1 MAAYF
6 WTCLENRSSVVVLG
20 GTAAGK
26 TTALNALAC
35 LIRPG
40 SKIVTIEETA
50 ELNLPHENWVSLIAR
65 RSYGLGESLSGEV
78 TLFDLVKTAM
88 RHRPDVLVVG
98 EVRGKE
104 AYVLFQALATGH
116 GGMCTL
122 HADSIGSA
130 VKRLTSRPMDI
141 SEAYIPLM
149 NIVASI
155 QRVHLPEAG
164 ELKAYRRV
172 LSVDE
177 VADYEDYKNT
187 FKWMPAKDNFKA
199 VPEKGVIL
207 PALSERMGIDMAD
220 LMEEIERRKNVLQWM
235 RERKIRSYNEVAAII
250 TEYYSRPKEFYE
262 KEVQD
267 FAASRQA

>member
-1 MAAYF
+1 
-6 WTCLENRSSVVVLG
+6 
-20 GTAAGK
+20 
-26 TTALNALAC
+26 
-35 LIRPG
+35 
-40 SKIVTIEETA
+40 
-50 ELNLPHENWVSLIAR
+50 
-65 RSYGLGESLSGEV
+65 
-78 TLFDLVKTAM
+78 M

-130 VKRLTSRPMDI
+130 VKRLTSKPMNI
-141 SEAYIPLM
+141 SPAYIPLM

-155 QRVHLPEAG
+155 QRVHLPEEG
-164 ELKAYRRV
+164 ELKAYRRI

-177 VADYEDYKNT
+177 VADYEDYKTT
-187 FKWMPAKDNFKA
+187 FRWRPAQDDFKSL
-199 VPEKGVIL
+199 PQKGVIL
-207 PALSERMGIDMAD
+207 PAISERMGIDMDD

-235 RERKIRSYNEVAAII
+235 RDRKIRSYNDVAAII

-262 KEVQD
+262 REVQNS
-267 FAASRQA
+267 ATARQA